1 MKLDRSIFG
10 VALALSVVCGC
21 SAGSAPIG
29 TAPRTASNATS
40 TTTLTS
46 ADSFAMKAPK
56 VGKAQLVADEDLGG
70 GGSTADD
77 ADELSAPKEPRRP
90 SRHSRGGSFG
100 SSK

>member
-1 MKLDRSIFG
+1 MQLNRSIFG
-10 VALALSVVCGC
+10 VALALSVACGC
-21 SAGSAPIG
+21 SAGSAPV
-29 TAPRTASNATS
+29 APRTASNATS

-46 ADSFAMKAPK
+46 ADSFAVKAPK

-70 GGSTADD
+70 GSASDA
-77 ADELSAPKEPRRP
+77 ADELTAPKEPRRP

>member
-10 VALALSVVCGC
+10 VALALSVVCDC
-21 SAGSAPIG
+21 SAGSAPA
-29 TAPRTASNATS
+29 APRTASSATS

-70 GGSTADD
+70 GGSTADG
-77 ADELSAPKEPRRP
+77 ADELSAPKEPRRA

>member
-1 MKLDRSIFG
+1 MQLNRSIFG
-10 VALALSVVCGC
+10 VALALSVACGC
-21 SAGSAPIG
+21 SAGSAPIAA
-29 TAPRTASNATS
+29 APRTASNATS

-46 ADSFAMKAPK
+46 ADSFAVKAPK

-70 GGSTADD
+70 GSASDT
-77 ADELSAPKEPRRP
+77 ADELTAPKEPRRP